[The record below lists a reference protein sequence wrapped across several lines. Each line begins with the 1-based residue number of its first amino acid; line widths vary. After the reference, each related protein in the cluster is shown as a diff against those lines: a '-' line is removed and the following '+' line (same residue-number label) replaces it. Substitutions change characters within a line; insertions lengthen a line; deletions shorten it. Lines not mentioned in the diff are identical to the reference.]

1 MKKIAFIIV
10 WVIASNNLSAQ
21 TYKGDSLLN
30 VIIASKVD
38 SVKIQTTK
46 DLFFNY
52 IEYFADT
59 ILYYSR
65 KVLQIA
71 EQQKNKNLEA
81 LCYAEIGFAFTKI
94 GDRTKGLELTLKGLQ
109 IAELMN
115 NEWVLSRVYDVS
127 SIFYGFSDR
136 KGLDLAFKALGL
148 ARAVGDYKQAYHVLN
163 TLSFKYR
170 GRGQNDSALIYVL
183 QAYELM
189 TRFHFTELSV
199 FTLSNLSAVHL
210 ALGNHVL
217 ALAFARMAM
226 PISPITLFSDQKQL
240 NSYGA
245 IANYYQE
252 TGNLDSNFYYIKKM
266 FGIWEKRK
274 IGLAISAQ
282 RLYEIYKARGN
293 NDSALKYL
301 EIVKVAND
309 KVNDVKNIQKL
320 QGLRFQEELRQ
331 KELEAEKEQAK
342 KALTHNIQ
350 YAAIAIG
357 LIFFIILFL
366 LFSHSIIVN
375 AKLIEFFGV
384 IGLLVVFEF
393 INLILHPFL
402 VHATGDSPLLM
413 LIALVCIAALLVP
426 AHHYLQKWITNR
438 LVDKNN
444 KIRLTAAKKTIAKLE
459 GEQPK

>member
-1 MKKIAFIIV
+1 MKKVPFIFIV

-21 TYKGDSLLN
+21 TYKGDSLVN
-30 VIIASKVD
+30 VIIVSKVD

-52 IEYFADT
+52 TEYSADT

-81 LCYAEIGFAFTKI
+81 LCYAEIGFAFSKI
-94 GDRTKGLELTLKGLQ
+94 GDRTKALELTLKGLQ
-109 IAELMN
+109 IAEPMN

-127 SIFYGFSDR
+127 SIFYDFSDR

-163 TLSFKYR
+163 TLSAKYR
-170 GRGQNDSALIYVL
+170 SRGQNDSALIYIL

-199 FTLSNLSAVHL
+199 YTLNNLSAVHL

-217 ALAFARMAM
+217 ALAFARMALAA
-226 PISPITLFSDQKQL
+226 PHKNLFRSL
-240 NSYGA
+240 SLSYSS
-245 IANYYQE
+245 IARYYQE
-252 TGNLDSNFYYIKKM
+252 TGNLDSNFHYIKKM
-266 FGIWEKRK
+266 FGICEKTK

-301 EIVKVAND
+301 EIVRIAND
-309 KVNDVKNIQKL
+309 NVNDANNIQKL
-320 QGLRFQEELRQ
+320 QGLRFQEDLRQ
-331 KELEAEKEQAK
+331 KELEADKEQAK
-342 KALTHNIQ
+342 KALKHNLQ
-350 YAAIAIG
+350 YAAIALG
-357 LIFFIILFL
+357 LIAFFTLFL
-366 LFSHSIIVN
+366 LLSHSIMAN
-375 AKLIEFFGV
+375 QKLIRFLGV
-384 IGLLVVFEF
+384 VALLIVFEF
-393 INLILHPFL
+393 INLYIHPYL
-402 VHATGDSPLLM
+402 AHVTNDSPLLM
-413 LIALVCIAALLVP
+413 LLVMVGIAALLVP
-426 AHHYLQKWITNR
+426 VHHRLEKWITGR
-438 LVDKNN
+438 LVEKNK
-444 KIRLTAAKKTIAKLE
+444 KIRLAAAKKTIATLE
-459 GEQPK
+459 REDL